1 MFYENPEDINAKN
14 PQANNGKSFDKE
26 KLEKPKPRVYKN
38 SRFWVSKGESS
49 SIIFLDDPNDFT
61 EEQISVAADLLNIHF
76 RGALLKEHNAKLT
89 NPWNP
94 AKGAQWGNFFTC
106 TRGIKLSPAL
116 RLMAAYTL
124 GLWDAKVGPALGGDL
139 ERTQA
144 LFGHATFEGLA
155 DIDKGAAAYLADYA
169 NPLGS
174 EFPCTV
180 CELAYH
186 TTGEKNAEG
195 KPERT
200 FGASITSPRKTQFRT
215 ILNLKEYKK
224 KDGSVVKNPMELY
237 AYPRTDADEIHSALQ
252 AQGKTN
258 RRKPRAGVGRFQF
271 SISRGGDKSKAL
283 GAIGALE
290 EEYSLEEIQEMN
302 PDAVFKI
309 TETTVRNRLREN
321 NGYRLALAFM
331 RSGLSEDQIVE
342 KVIKTFGDG
351 TLIPLPADYYEILMP
366 GNPTYHSMIFEKQL
380 SVVNGTQAK
389 VEVKQTVNKPQPAP
403 SFQDDDIPF

>member
-1 MFYENPEDINAKN
+1 MFYENPEDLNAKN
-14 PQANNGKSFDKE
+14 PQASNGKSFDKE
-26 KLEKPKPRVYKN
+26 KLEKPRPRVYKN
-38 SRFWVSKGESS
+38 ARFWVNKGDSS
-49 SIIFLDDPNDFT
+49 SVVFLDDPADFT
-61 EEQISVAADLLNIHF
+61 DEQISVASDLLNVHF
-76 RGALLKEHNAKLT
+76 RGALLKEHSAKLT
-89 NPWNP
+89 NPWDP
-94 AKGAQWGNFFTC
+94 SKGPQWGNFFTC

-124 GLWDAKVGPALGGDL
+124 GLWDAKIGPALGGDL

-144 LFGHATFEGLA
+144 LFGHETFEGLV
-155 DIDKGAAAYLADYA
+155 DLDKGAAAYLADYT

-180 CELAYH
+180 CDLAYH
-186 TTGEKNAEG
+186 STGAKNKDG
-195 KPERT
+195 KMERV
-200 FGASITSPRKTQFRT
+200 FEASITTPRKTQFRT
-215 ILNLKEYKK
+215 ILNLKEYTKR
-224 KDGSVVKNPMELY
+224 DGTVVKNPMELY
-237 AYPRTDADEIHSALQ
+237 AYSRTEADEIHNALA

-271 SISRGGDKSKAL
+271 SISRGGDKSKSL

-290 EEYSLEEIQEMN
+290 EEYSLEEIQGLN

-331 RSGLSEDQIVE
+331 RTGLSEDQIVE
-342 KVIKTFGDG
+342 KVLKVFGDG

-366 GNPTYHSMIFEKQL
+366 GNPTYHNMVFEKQI
-380 SVVNGTQAK
+380 SVMTGEIKKAATTPAK
-389 VEVKQTVNKPQPAP
+389 QVDASPLYA
-403 SFQDDDIPF
+403 DDDIPF